1 MKNHLK
7 KTFVCFIVM
16 LNLLCLSS
24 ANIKKNS
31 LQIAPE
37 DPLTGK
43 WKGYVTQKVGGFASK
58 YDFEINF
65 VLRNDNRITGESY
78 INMPNGTFNVITL
91 IGEKLNKRIIIK
103 ELSIKKQK
111 IEGGSWC
118 IKNYTLTLKNNT
130 LKGSW
135 FGCIANSDAP
145 EGEIHLQRK

>member
-7 KTFVCFIVM
+7 KICIYFCFL

-24 ANIKKNS
+24 ANLKKDM

-37 DPLTGK
+37 DPLTGL
-43 WKGYVTQKVGGFASK
+43 WKGYLTQKAGGFASK

-65 VLRNDNRITGESY
+65 VLKNDNRITGESS
-78 INMPNGTFNVITL
+78 INMPNGTFSIITL
-91 IGEKLNKRIIIK
+91 IGEKLNKKIVVK
-103 ELSIKKQK
+103 ELSIRKQK

-118 IKNYTLTLKNNT
+118 IKNYTLMLKNNT

-135 FGCIANSDAP
+135 FGCVANSNAP
-145 EGEIHLQRK
+145 EGEIYLERK